1 MRKREQKKKNKPEPF
16 LQVSN
21 WGQGEDGKE
30 HSQEKGR
37 PPLAL
42 HLKSMEREV
51 WVLFWDN
58 PGLSWSLPGMMGILY
73 INKTWEPWGRGMGLP
88 HIPSFMSSRPHTPL
102 RMTEG
107 RLGSFPEST
116 GLR

>member
-1 MRKREQKKKNKPEPF
+1 
-16 LQVSN
+16 
-21 WGQGEDGKE
+21 
-30 HSQEKGR
+30 
-37 PPLAL
+37 
-42 HLKSMEREV
+42 MEREV

-58 PGLSWSLPGMMGILY
+58 LDLSWSLPGMMGILY
-73 INKTWEPWGRGMGLP
+73 INKTREPWGRGMGLP